1 MRAAAERRLWWLLAI
16 LILVGLNAL
25 VSGCGLIGQPR
36 LATQLQAPL
45 TLPPIVVS
53 DAQIVQIAANLT
65 TQWGRKNDISELFS
79 YGAEVSLAGLTTALL
94 SAQNPSTKAGLA
106 IGSAIWLA
114 LLKIFQPDARGLVYV
129 EGLEDLTDS
138 LTAYILCMANDKKVV
153 VPSNLFTPC
162 GAQLFV
168 QVGAAANNVSRGL
181 WGLRPRRSDLDRV
194 QPLPIDNPPKALT
207 IPKAPVAV
215 P

>member
-1 MRAAAERRLWWLLAI
+1 MKTQMIKRSAPAFCLFTFVFLLSSCG
-16 LILVGLNAL
+16 LVG
-25 VSGCGLIGQPR
+25 QQR

-53 DAQIVQIAANLT
+53 DAQIVQITANLT
-65 TQWGRKNDISELFS
+65 SQWGRKNDISELFS

-94 SAQNPSTKAGLA
+94 SAQDPQTKAGLA

-129 EGLEDLTDS
+129 EGLEDLTDG
-138 LTAYILCMANDKKVV
+138 LTAYILCMANDKRVV
-153 VPSNLFTPC
+153 VPAKQFTPC
-162 GAQLFV
+162 GAHLFV
-168 QVGAAANNVSRGL
+168 TVGAAANNVSRGL

-194 QPLPIDNPPKALT
+194 QPLAIEGQPRTLQMPRSA
-207 IPKAPVAV
+207 VAV